1 MKLKELLAGLEILSA
16 NLDLETE
23 ITGVSYDS
31 RQVKSGDLFVAL
43 SGYTAD
49 GHRFI
54 PQAMAAGAAAALC
67 QTPPEDGTP
76 YVQVKDS
83 RRALA
88 VAGGNFFGHPAEA
101 MTMVGITGTN
111 GKTTTTYLLK
121 AILEARGETV
131 GLIGTNQNM
140 IGQEVIPTERTTPES
155 FELQK
160 LFARMRDAGCTYVVM
175 EVSSHA
181 LFLDRVYGIRYQVG
195 VFTNLTQDHLDFHKT
210 MEAYCDA
217 KALLFR
223 SCETGVVNAADPWT
237 PRLPADSTCKV
248 ISFSSVSGSRA
259 GAAEPPRGK
268 DCGMDSLHGT
278 GESGASEPRNPRP
291 AGGGACK
298 ANSLSGSCPADL
310 WSENACLAADHVAF
324 TAVYGETR
332 VPVRVN
338 IPGRFMIDNALDV
351 LGAAL
356 ALGIPLEESAAVLA
370 RVPHV
375 KGRVE
380 VVPTPG
386 KDYTVLIDYAH
397 SPDSLENVLT
407 TVKGFAKG
415 RTVALFGCGGDR
427 DKSKRPK
434 MGRVAAGT
442 ADFVIVTTDNP
453 RTERPADII
462 ADILP
467 GLEGSGTPY
476 EVVEDRVEAIR
487 WAMDHARAGD
497 VIVLCGK
504 GHETYQEV
512 GHEKRHMDEREIV
525 AEYL

>member
-1 MKLKELLAGLEILSA
+1 MKLRELLEGVEVVSVSA
-16 NLDLETE
+16 DLEME
-23 ITGVSYDS
+23 ISGVCYDS
-31 RQVKSGDLFVAL
+31 RQVKPGDLFVAMT
-43 SGYTAD
+43 GFAAD

-54 PQAMAAGAAAALC
+54 PQAVSAGAAAVLC
-67 QTPPEDGTP
+67 QTPPEGVEIP
-76 YVQVKDS
+76 YVQAADS

-88 VAGGNFFGHPAEA
+88 VMGGNYFGHPAGD

-121 AILEARGETV
+121 AILEARGATV

-140 IGQEVIPTERTTPES
+140 IGEEILPAERTTPES

-160 LFARMRDAGCTYVVM
+160 LFARMREAGCTHVVM

-181 LFLDRVYGIRYQVG
+181 LALDRVFGVHYHVG

-210 MEAYCDA
+210 MEEYCDA

-223 SCETGVVNAADPWT
+223 NCDAGVVNAADPWT
-237 PRLPADSTCKV
+237 PRLLKNAACPVST
-248 ISFSSVSGSRA
+248 FSSSG
-259 GAAEPPRGK
+259 
-268 DCGMDSLHGT
+268 
-278 GESGASEPRNPRP
+278 
-291 AGGGACK
+291 
-298 ANSLSGSCPADL
+298 PADL
-310 WSENACLAADHVAF
+310 RAEEVVLAEDRVVF
-324 TAVYGETR
+324 TAVLGGKR

-338 IPGRFMIDNALDV
+338 IPGHFMVDNALGV

-356 ALGIPLEESAAVLA
+356 ALGISLEESAAVLT

-397 SPDSLENVLT
+397 SPDSLKNVLA

-415 RTVALFGCGGDR
+415 RTIALFGCGGDR
-427 DKSKRPK
+427 DKAKRPQ
-434 MGRVAAGT
+434 MGRIAAET
-442 ADFVIVTTDNP
+442 ADFVVVTTDNP

-462 ADILP
+462 AGILP
-467 GLEGSGTPY
+467 GLEGTKTPY
-476 EVVEDRVEAIR
+476 EVVEDRVEAIHFC
-487 WAMDHARAGD
+487 MDHAEAGD

-525 AEYL
+525 AEYLSE